1 MPAALR
7 AAGVSCAQLV
17 VYESRA
23 APPEGVRAAWA
34 LAVEGLAPDAGAP
47 LALVF
52 FSPSGFEAALAAGV
66 LGELIAGAGGGV
78 GAGAG
83 EECAGALLAGAVFV
97 AIGNTTAAALAAR
110 GVRVAAVAASPDS
123 QGLAAA
129 IAAAFE
135 SGRG

>member
-1 MPAALR
+1 
-7 AAGVSCAQLV
+7 
-17 VYESRA
+17 
-23 APPEGVRAAWA
+23 VRAAWA
-34 LAVEGLAPDAGAP
+34 LAVEGLAPGAGAAGAGAAGAGAS

-66 LGELIAGAGGGV
+66 LGAL

-83 EECAGALLAGAVFV
+83 AGVGEGEGEEGAGDLLAGAVFV
-97 AIGNTTAAALAAR
+97 AIGSTTAAALAAR

-135 SGRG
+135 SGRR